1 MAGLLHGQYLKFWQR
16 ISPVV
21 VASDVLAGFYI
32 KYCPGIVF
40 VMARPFFITSEGK
53 NLHNVPGYGR
63 AMPMVQV
70 LVCIIEIFALL
81 FLHNECC
88 TYSELIYSLNF

>member
-40 VMARPFFITSEGK
+40 VMARPFFITSEGR
-53 NLHNVPGYGR
+53 NLHNVPGYCWAIPVVGVIKQSPEVKSNVHGPTVMQIPNSHDTR
-63 AMPMVQV
+63 EM
-70 LVCIIEIFALL
+70 
-81 FLHNECC
+81 
-88 TYSELIYSLNF
+88 